1 MFICNLPGTKCE
13 HFFLNCQFSR
23 HQNNALQFNY
33 SLTLIRNNVGA
44 GEVPQWLRAL
54 AALPEVLSSIP
65 SKHTVAH
72 RVLSF
77 SHVLIC
83 CIFDRMFIIHLK
95 LHFKNINL
103 IWEDRFSNFFYAFVG
118 YVLTSCMFLAVN
130 VCFNYCETLLTAHI
144 LRSHVLAHWFLNS
157 RENISG
163 RIFPF
168 ESPSFTPAKSDF
180 FWSAWCSLFMT
191 LSSNLGCLVNN
202 LPLELLLMIT
212 FYIKTEN

>member
-1 MFICNLPGTKCE
+1 MGDLKAYPYSDTLPPARTLFLVVPLLMGLWGLTNDIQTITLCLFVTCLSPNVNS
-13 HFFLNCQFSR
+13 FFLNCQFSR

-103 IWEDRFSNFFYAFVG
+103 I
-118 YVLTSCMFLAVN
+118 
-130 VCFNYCETLLTAHI
+130 
-144 LRSHVLAHWFLNS
+144 
-157 RENISG
+157 
-163 RIFPF
+163 
-168 ESPSFTPAKSDF
+168 
-180 FWSAWCSLFMT
+180 
-191 LSSNLGCLVNN
+191 
-202 LPLELLLMIT
+202 
-212 FYIKTEN
+212 